1 MPVQLYNLAMVA
13 LNAHI
18 ARELGLC
25 LLQIRAAGGPT
36 PGWGCAEVDYTAR
49 PLPLRVAAA
58 LWWFYASKACEF
70 FDTVSMVLRKKTRQL
85 SFLHLYHH
93 ATMFPIWWLGV
104 AYVAGGNSMIA
115 IINAVVHVIM

>member
-1 MPVQLYNLAMVA
+1 MTV
-13 LNAHI
+13 
-18 ARELGLC
+18 
-25 LLQIRAAGGPT
+25 
-36 PGWGCAEVDYTAR
+36 
-49 PLPLRVAAA
+49 

-115 IINAVVHVIM
+115 IINAMVHVIM